1 MKKLLAIVFILIV
14 ANMPASAITSD
25 ESVSVEY
32 IKKRG
37 HSDEM
42 ARLVDLQ
49 KSRINGTEPTYINPD
64 PEWYKSDKRVNFVRK
79 MFMYFDPGLDNG
91 KFMHDNIDYTNR
103 WDDI

>member
-14 ANMPASAITSD
+14 AKMPVSALTTD
-25 ESVSVEY
+25 EAVSVNY

-42 ARLVDLQ
+42 ARLMDLQ
-49 KSRINGTEPTYINPD
+49 KSYINGTEPEYRSSE
-64 PEWYKSDKRVNFVRK
+64 PEWYKTDKKVNFIRK
-79 MFMYFDPGLDNG
+79 VFMYFDPGLDNG
-91 KFMHDNIDYTNR
+91 KFMHDSIDYTTR